1 MELCGRVDEA
11 IPKYTGDIDLTRVPT
26 GRGNEA
32 FEVTFGNFSDRLQSL
47 MRNTNTW
54 ISTTPSAAH
63 ADANDEEDAA
73 ARLASASSSL
83 SSLPTNS
90 TIRITN
96 STPDTSLLTVSSTTS
111 STSPHEKA
119 MLVEQQQRPQPKFG
133 ASRSGG
139 GGDVLLDADVVTM
152 PNSPWSSTR
161 KRVGIRIPRQATP
174 LALASYS
181 STLALAIALG
191 WVLAVFL
198 YSCWYVRTSVR
209 RDRDVGPFRV

>member
-47 MRNTNTW
+47 MRNTNPW
-54 ISTTPSAAH
+54 IATPSAAH

-119 MLVEQQQRPQPKFG
+119 MLVEHPQPKFG